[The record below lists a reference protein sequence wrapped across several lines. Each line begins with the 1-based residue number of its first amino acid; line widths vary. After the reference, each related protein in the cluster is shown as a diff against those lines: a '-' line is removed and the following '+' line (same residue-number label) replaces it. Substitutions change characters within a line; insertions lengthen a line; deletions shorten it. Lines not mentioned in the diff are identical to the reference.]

1 MGITPGDAADA
12 LRGPLESGEIDAEAR
27 RWKLKITA
35 YEPPYLLD
43 LDEPF
48 DVDDFTPM
56 TLSDWQRVDWLVGT
70 LDNLPIRV
78 KRDQVMKILERLRH
92 RPKRPPGRKAKYDWR
107 HADAYLHKMLN
118 GGRLPTEGSGKQA
131 AVSPAVSGTP
141 V

>member
-1 MGITPGDAADA
+1 MGITPGDAADV

-56 TLSDWQRVDWLVGT
+56 TY
-70 LDNLPIRV
+70 PIGNV
-78 KRDQVMKILERLRH
+78 SI
-92 RPKRPPGRKAKYDWR
+92 
-107 HADAYLHKMLN
+107 
-118 GGRLPTEGSGKQA
+118 GS
-131 AVSPAVSGTP
+131 SGHWTICRSA
-141 V
+141 